1 MDHNSQKFPKKIC
14 ILTKTDIYMEE
25 NKVAIQINYKAFEMI
40 QEFNDDPE
48 KQLRL
53 YNLIFKCSFLGE
65 EINDEDMAVRMTA
78 KSILLDIEQCRN
90 NYIEKCNHNEN
101 IDFSSI
107 EKFCQSDKYRN
118 KILTGT
124 GKDRK
129 EVMLAIERNF
139 PDLKPSDAKVIR
151 KIFRKMRKEQRN
163 SIVADEKPKSIK
175 KDIYALA
182 DEYAKERKE
191 KATKEELKLWDCIK
205 ELGYPNIYFQQPVFI
220 SGKNGKPC
228 KFYIADFL
236 DVDNKID
243 IEVDGG
249 YHTTE
254 EQQLKDKERE
264 EDFKKMGYST
274 LRITNEEVNSGKAL
288 GIIKDFYRKKR
299 LICLS

>member
-1 MDHNSQKFPKKIC
+1 
-14 ILTKTDIYMEE
+14 MEE
-25 NKVAIQINYKAFEMI
+25 NKVAIQINHKAFRMI
-40 QEFNDDPE
+40 QEFDDNPE

-78 KSILLDIEQCRN
+78 KSILLDIQECRN

-288 GIIKDFYRKKR
+288 GIIKDFYRKKS
-299 LICLS
+299 LYA